1 MLRFHAIQAKNGDC
15 LVLEYGK
22 TDNPKFMLIDGG
34 PAQVYPNFLK
44 PFLENLSSHGGKLE
58 TILTS
63 HVDDDHIHGLLD
75 LLAEIEKQKSNQE
88 NPVIEIE
95 NLWHNTFEGTLGAGT
110 DIAVK
115 MNEVMSAASQSN
127 NVLVNT
133 DMAINSINQGNK
145 LRRYAKLLKIPINSN
160 FDHGTITVD
169 EYPDSINMENL
180 RLQIVGPTQENLE
193 KLKEEWLEWLEENE
207 DKLAGEDA
215 QLAAYADKS
224 APNLSSIMI
233 LVTNQDNNKT
243 LLLTGD
249 GRGDF
254 LIEGLKMQNLLDENG
269 TFHVDCLKVMHH
281 GSDRNVTPEFFEKL
295 KADNYVISG
304 DGKHGNPE
312 PTTLSW
318 IVKAAHKDKRK
329 IKIYVTN
336 ETDGTKDLRRKYPK
350 EEYGYDLIIRN
361 EDKDFLSLEL

>member
-1 MLRFHAIQAKNGDC
+1 MLRFYALQAKDGDC

-22 TDNPKFMLIDGG
+22 SDNPKFMLIDGG

-44 PFLENLSSHGGKLE
+44 PFLEDLSSHGGKLE

-75 LLAEIEKQKSNQE
+75 LMAEVEKQKGNQE
-88 NPVIEIE
+88 EPIIQIE
-95 NLWHNTFEGTLGAGT
+95 NLWHNTFENTLGAGT
-110 DIAVK
+110 DIATK
-115 MNEVMSAASQSN
+115 MNAVFGASSQSN
-127 NVLVNT
+127 KVLVNT

-145 LRRYAKLLKIPINSN
+145 LRRYAKLIKIPINSL
-160 FDHGTITVD
+160 FEHDIITVD
-169 EYPDSINMENL
+169 EYPDPIKMDNL
-180 RLQIVGPTQENLE
+180 SLQIVGPTQDNLE
-193 KLKEEWLEWLEENE
+193 KLKDEWLEWLEENE

-233 LVTNQDNNKT
+233 LITNQDNDRT

-254 LIEGLKMQNLLDENG
+254 LIDGLEMQNLLDENG
-269 TFHVDCLKVMHH
+269 ACHVDCLKIPHH
-281 GSDRNVTPEFFEKL
+281 GSNRNVTPKFFEKV

-304 DGKHGNPE
+304 AGKHGNPE
-312 PTTLSW
+312 PDTLSW
-318 IVKAAHKDKRK
+318 IVKAAHKDERK

-336 ETDGTKDLRRKYPK
+336 ETDGTKELRRNYS
-350 EEYGYDLIIRN
+350 EDEYGYQLITMDKEDYYFSLDL
-361 EDKDFLSLEL
+361 